1 MRVEHTVAA
10 PTADRARI
18 ESGRCRYL
26 IRNPNSHEILRAQS
40 LGLDVTRKML
50 SAELQRACRLHD
62 EVERLASARG
72 AAQVEAQE
80 RAPYRMRSYA
90 VLRSP
95 SVYAFTPVA
104 LFCCAVPCRLGY
116 SFLSLV
122 DTSCASRC
130 AAQLL
135 QCRSVGRG
143 YTMRHARAHTTWGMA
158 RSIERCT
165 LCAAR
170 CVDVCRMPYAL
181 CYTFITCCLPS
192 YNRQH
197 ATCNRRHATC
207 NRRCACS
214 ILRTRCT
221 ARNELLTLRSVA
233 EQNRALQHQ
242 IEVCVCRSC

>member
-1 MRVEHTVAA
+1 MPCSALLPCMHLPLSPCSAVRYRAA
-10 PTADRARI
+10 WD
-18 ESGRCRYL
+18 
-26 IRNPNSHEILRAQS
+26 
-40 LGLDVTRKML
+40 TR
-50 SAELQRACRLHD
+50 
-62 EVERLASARG
+62 
-72 AAQVEAQE
+72 
-80 RAPYRMRSYA
+80 
-90 VLRSP
+90 
-95 SVYAFTPVA
+95 
-104 LFCCAVPCRLGY
+104 
-116 SFLSLV
+116 SFSLV
-122 DTSCASRC
+122 DPSCASRC

-158 RSIERCT
+158 RSIQRCT
-165 LCAAR
+165 LRAAR

-181 CYTFITCCLPS
+181 CFTFITCCLPS

-197 ATCNRRHATC
+197 ATCNRRQATC

-242 IEVCVCRSC
+242 IEVCGAAAGNRPAALLPQIEAPTCGGC